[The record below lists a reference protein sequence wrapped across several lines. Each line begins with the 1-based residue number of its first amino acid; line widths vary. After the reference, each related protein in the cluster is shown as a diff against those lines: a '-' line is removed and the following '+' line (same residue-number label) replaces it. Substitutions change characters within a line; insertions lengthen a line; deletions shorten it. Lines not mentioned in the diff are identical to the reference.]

1 MPHDAHTGSRQQK
14 SLEMRS
20 PDSCLAQM
28 VEMARAANSR
38 GLALFLDYDG
48 TLTPIVARPGDA
60 ILTPETRNLLRQLA
74 ATLPL
79 AVVSGRDLEDVRQL
93 VALDGLD
100 YVGSHGLDIAAL
112 DGTRQEGEAFRPAI
126 LRAGAALEQALS
138 GIDRVLI
145 QPKRYAITVHVRH
158 VSVADKPT
166 VEQKVMAVLAGEPT
180 LRHMGGKE
188 MHELRP
194 DSDWHK
200 GSAIAH
206 LLTTDRYKGRIPVF
220 IGDDVTDEDGFRAV
234 ADGGLGIRVGASDT
248 SAASVVIADVAAV
261 HHLLEGLTRYFR

>member
-1 MPHDAHTGSRQQK
+1 MPYTAPTHPLDNRTP
-14 SLEMRS
+14 EMHS
-20 PDSCLAQM
+20 VDSCLAMLRDLSRQDHG
-28 VEMARAANSR
+28 R

-48 TLTPIVARPGDA
+48 TLTPIVARPADA
-60 ILTPETRNLLRQLA
+60 ILAPEGRGLLRRLSSM
-74 ATLPL
+74 LPI
-79 AVVSGRDLEDVRQL
+79 AIVSGRDVEDVRQL
-93 VALDGLD
+93 VALDGID

-112 DGTRQEGEAFRPAI
+112 DGPRQEGEPFRPAI
-126 LRAGAALEQALS
+126 LRAGTALREALA
-138 GIDRVLI
+138 GVDGVLI

-158 VSVADKPT
+158 VAAADKPA
-166 VEQKVMAVLAGEPT
+166 VAKQVMAVLAGEPT

-206 LLTTDRYKGRIPVF
+206 LLTTGRYEGRTPVF

-234 ADGGLGIRVGASDT
+234 AGRGLGIRVGAIGT
-248 SAASVVIADVAAV
+248 SAATVALGNVAAV
-261 HHLLEGLTRYFR
+261 HDVLNGLIGHFG